1 MMPLSDKSF
10 MEPQASMQ
18 GRPCRPACCHSLT
31 PSRCRGRVSGS
42 SFRDGRRMRSIV
54 WLAGRAVLGNANSKP
69 IRERIP
75 RHRGLNQDSTQHR
88 LFKKLRC
95 FYSCVPQ
102 TPHKHSWIAAAA
114 EQAHRTPCPYQ
125 ALCPSEEPAEASGWL
140 GRARLWQIY
149 DHRCRHIMLRG
160 KLSAGR
166 AFLSFPARRLSQP
179 SPSLRCTVSLGSG
192 LQLLQPIPEE

>member
-1 MMPLSDKSF
+1 MPLSGKSF

-18 GRPCRPACCHSLT
+18 GRPCQPACCHSLT
-31 PSRCRGRVSGS
+31 PSRCRGRISGS
-42 SFRDGRRMRSIV
+42 SFRDGRKMRSIV
-54 WLAGRAVLGNANSKP
+54 WLAGRAELGNANSKP
-69 IRERIP
+69 IWDRIP
-75 RHRGLNQDSTQHR
+75 RHRGLNWDSTQHW
-88 LFKKLRC
+88 LFKKLCC

-102 TPHKHSWIAAAA
+102 TPHEHRRIAAAA
-114 EQAHRTPCPYQ
+114 EQAHRTPCPYE
-125 ALCPSEEPAEASGWL
+125 ALRPSEEPAEASGWL

-149 DHRCRHIMLRG
+149 DHRCRHIIGLRG
-160 KLSAGR
+160 KPSSGR